1 MIITKNT
8 FTEEALRMLDP
19 GVAYDREWLANDVA
33 SSLSRKLY
41 DELGGVN
48 AMSMLDLECLK
59 AALETAA
66 RSLIDWTRCNRK
78 VNPQEYA
85 ELREDG
91 AWPHP
96 MIGGEL

>member
-8 FTEEALRMLDP
+8 FTEEAVRMVEP
-19 GVAYDREWLANDVA
+19 YKAYDREWLAKDVA
-33 SSLSRKLY
+33 ASLAKKLY

-59 AALETAA
+59 AAFETTA

-96 MIGGEL
+96 LVGGEL

>member
-8 FTEEALRMLDP
+8 FTDEAVRMVEP
-19 GVAYDREWLANDVA
+19 YKAYDREWLAKDVA
-33 SSLSRKLY
+33 SSLAKKLY

-59 AALETAA
+59 AAFETTA

-96 MIGGEL
+96 LVGGEL

>member
-8 FTEEALRMLDP
+8 FTDEAVRMVEP
-19 GVAYDREWLANDVA
+19 YKAYDREWLAKDVA
-33 SSLSRKLY
+33 SSLAKKLY

-59 AALETAA
+59 AAFETTAH
-66 RSLIDWTRCNRK
+66 SLIDWTRCNRK

-96 MIGGEL
+96 LVGGEL